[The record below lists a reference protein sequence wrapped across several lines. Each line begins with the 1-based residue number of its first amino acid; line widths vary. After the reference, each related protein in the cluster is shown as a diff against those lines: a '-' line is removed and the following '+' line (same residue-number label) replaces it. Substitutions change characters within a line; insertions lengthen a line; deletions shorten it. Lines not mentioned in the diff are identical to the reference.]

1 MTLNTDIRNGPFL
14 GLSLAVLV
22 ATSAYAQTVSAS
34 RAPEPDNTGIAANA
48 EQRVREELR
57 GMMLDMVSTG
67 TFAGVAP
74 ENVNLQID
82 EPAQQV
88 DNLGL
93 LVDSS
98 SARADANAGLR
109 VLATTPGGAA
119 ERMGLRAGDVLVAV
133 NGNSL
138 ASSDVGADGSNR
150 GSAAEGLRRELA
162 GLANGDTLHFS
173 VHRSGSALEVSGPV
187 ARTFLPAMR
196 LRIGNGTTVASA
208 TSGAAGVGMTVN
220 AVDAASISGCGRI
233 SVFDVAPRNQQLHE
247 AKLIFIDGVTPG
259 PSGAKSYRV
268 SAGRHTL
275 TVSERIENRYLSI
288 NSAQRNAA
296 LNRYKT
302 IDVDVAPDTT
312 YFLAAHFNQDKALEF
327 AHNEYWDPKIWRE
340 VHESCGAWH

>member
-22 ATSAYAQTVSAS
+22 ATSAYAQPVSAS
-34 RAPEPDNTGIAANA
+34 RAQEPDSTSIAANA
-48 EQRVREELR
+48 EQRVRDELR
-57 GMMLDMVSTG
+57 GMMLDMVSSG
-67 TFAGVAP
+67 TFTGVAP

-98 SARADANAGLR
+98 ARASANTGLR

-119 ERMGLRAGDVLVAV
+119 DRMGLRAGDVLTAV
-133 NGNSL
+133 NGKPLVS
-138 ASSDVGADGSNR
+138 AGDAGTNR
-150 GSAAEGLRRELA
+150 GPTAEMLRRDLAELT
-162 GLANGDTLHFS
+162 NGETLHFS
-173 VHRSGSALEVSGPV
+173 LQRGGSALEVSGPV
-187 ARTFLPAMR
+187 ARTYLPAMH

-208 TSGAAGVGMTVN
+208 AVGAAGVGLSAGTV
-220 AVDAASISGCGRI
+220 AAATSGCGRI
-233 SVFDVAPRNQQLHE
+233 SVFDVAPRDQQLHE

-259 PSGAKSYRV
+259 PSGAKSYWV
-268 SAGRHTL
+268 SAGPHTL
-275 TVSERIENRYLSI
+275 TVSERIESRYLSI

-312 YFLAAHFNQDKALEF
+312 YFLAAHFNQDKALQF

-340 VHESCGAWH
+340 VHESCGNWH